1 MTEMSKIDTNALLAD
16 VTKFLW
22 QEAEM
27 LDAKNYGAWL
37 GLWTDAGIYIL
48 PIGNGEDY
56 ENQLNLCY
64 DDDKMRRMRVDRFNR
79 GFSISSAPAA
89 DTVRTVSRIVIE
101 SAEGDIIKVRAAEH
115 VVEDKFGRQRL
126 WAADLT
132 YTLLKTDDGFKV
144 DRKIAKLLNSDGML
158 NSFSYLF

>member
-1 MTEMSKIDTNALLAD
+1 MTEMSIIDTKSLLAD
-16 VTKFLW
+16 VTDFLW
-22 QEAEM
+22 HEADI
-27 LDAKNYGAWL
+27 LDRKDYTAWL
-37 GLWTDAGIYIL
+37 DLWREDGIYIL
-48 PIGNGEDY
+48 PIGDGEDY

-64 DDDKMRRMRVDRFNR
+64 DNDKMRRMRADRFSR

-101 SAEGDIIKVRAAEH
+101 SAEGDVIKIRAAEH
-115 VVEDKFGRQRL
+115 LVENKFGRQRI
-126 WAADLT
+126 WAANLS
-132 YTLLKTDDGFKV
+132 YTLHKTDEGFKI

>member
-1 MTEMSKIDTNALLAD
+1 MTEMSKIDTKALLAD
-16 VTKFLW
+16 VTEFLW
-22 QEAEM
+22 QEADM

-37 GLWTDAGIYIL
+37 DLWTQDGIYIL
-48 PIGNGEDY
+48 PMGDGEDY
-56 ENQLNLCY
+56 KNQLNLCY

-101 SAEGDIIKVRAAEH
+101 SAEDDTIKVRAAEH
-115 VVEDKFGRQRL
+115 LIENKFGRQRV
-126 WAADLT
+126 WAANLF
-132 YTLLKTDDGFKV
+132 YTLRKTEDGFKL

>member
-1 MTEMSKIDTNALLAD
+1 MTEMSKIDTKALLAD
-16 VTKFLW
+16 VTEFLW
-22 QEAEM
+22 QEADM

-37 GLWTDAGIYIL
+37 DLWTQDGIYIL
-48 PIGNGEDY
+48 PMGDGEDY
-56 ENQLNLCY
+56 KNQLNLCY

-101 SAEGDIIKVRAAEH
+101 SAKDDTIKVRAAEH
-115 VVEDKFGRQRL
+115 LIENKFGRQRV
-126 WAADLT
+126 WAANLF
-132 YTLLKTDDGFKV
+132 YTLRKTEDGFKL